1 MCDKRVLKL
10 WKVRARAER
19 REREREREHGHTEGS
34 PRRAGHGVAVNDEAA
49 EKGSVS
55 EAR

>member
-10 WKVRARAER
+10 RKVQVR
-19 REREREREHGHTEGS
+19 RGERERERGRTEGS
-34 PRRAGHGVAVNDEAA
+34 PRQAGHGVAVNDEAA